1 MPNKIK
7 IQILIDDQP
16 IVYNEVATTETFD
29 PFLCKTLAQGLLAQ
43 MSSNVGA
50 LEEDLGLENM
60 GKEHNK
66 KILPYEQSVSL
77 YETDIV
83 MDKIAEAVGT
93 SVITLGNFK
102 AIVDA
107 EMDLVALVPPRIADA
122 IVDLLNNISKYK
134 DD

>member
-1 MPNKIK
+1 
-7 IQILIDDQP
+7 
-16 IVYNEVATTETFD
+16 
-29 PFLCKTLAQGLLAQ
+29 
-43 MSSNVGA
+43 
-50 LEEDLGLENM
+50 
-60 GKEHNK
+60 
-66 KILPYEQSVSL
+66 
-77 YETDIV
+77 